1 MTPEV
6 RAKFDAWADQQIG
19 KAMTVLPP
27 EWKDPYEIPEHLK
40 PAGMSFQW
48 CAKRADSTD
57 DRGADYEKMLDAGWV
72 LVPPQWIPG
81 GRNMIAGSDLMC
93 RPKWMT
99 ERAQMDNEAKAKQ
112 QVDDWAASVGAA
124 GFSGGVRT
132 WPGDWRGPT
141 ITMVGDSEIAKKIA
155 QAEIKALPQQV
166 TTVLGPKGQVLRSAF
181 GSQRDVEIMSVPQTN
196 NTAACPAIWTEI
208 GAVRLDQVPALI
220 DASLSDKKER
230 YRLERELR
238 RLRRPRYPWR
248 RWLFN
253 LISIEERD

>member
-1 MTPEV
+1 MGDVIP
-6 RAKFDAWADQQIG
+6 AG
-19 KAMTVLPP
+19 SHVLPAKAAAVIGGK
-27 EWKDPYEIPEHLK
+27 WKDPFEVPEHLK

-48 CAKRADSTD
+48 CAKHADSTG

-81 GRNMIAGSDLMC
+81 GRNMIAGNDLMC

-99 ERAQMDNEAKAKQ
+99 EQAQMDNVAKARK
-112 QVDDWAASVGAA
+112 QVDDWAESVGAA
-124 GFSGGVRT
+124 GFSGEVRT
-132 WPGDWRGPT
+132 WSGGANEPPAVKV
-141 ITMVGDSEIAKKIA
+141 VGDPEVAKKIG
-155 QAEIKALPQQV
+155 QQVEIKALPQQV
-166 TTVLGPKGQVLRSAF
+166 TTAALFFPPMAKAL
-181 GSQRDVEIMSVPQTN
+181 PQTN
-196 NTAACPAIWTEI
+196 STAACPAIWTEI

-238 RLRRPRYPWR
+238 RLRRPRYPWL

-253 LISIEERD
+253 LISTEESL

>member
-1 MTPEV
+1 MPEV
-6 RAKFDAWADQQIG
+6 VPAG
-19 KAMTVLPP
+19 SHVLPAKAVATIGGK
-27 EWKDPYEIPEHLK
+27 WKDPFEVPEHLK

-48 CAKRADSTD
+48 CAKHADSTG

-81 GRNMIAGSDLMC
+81 GRNMIAGNDLMC
-93 RPKWMT
+93 RPKWMM
-99 ERAQMDNEAKAKQ
+99 EQAQMDNEAKAKQ

-166 TTVLGPKGQVLRSAF
+166 TTVLGPKGPVEVAKNIPPQV
-181 GSQRDVEIMSVPQTN
+181 EIIMSVPQTN
-196 NTAACPAIWTEI
+196 STEACPAIWTEI
-208 GAVRLDQVPALI
+208 GAVRLDQVPALV

-238 RLRRPRYPWR
+238 RLRRPRYPWL

-253 LISIEERD
+253 LISTEERD